1 MKFTV
6 YTAFCALVATTAALP
21 QDISGSGQ
29 IYVINS
35 TDFQNASPA
44 DSIGCLNAQG
54 GFSESDC
61 ATFTR
66 LDTYPNT
73 LSTSSGNCTFSDST
87 QPANTDSVYGSRS
100 YSYFCREDYA
110 SSVTDSLY
118 TINGF
123 NYAFLCH
130 GDRNCFY
137 DVKTIPSDST
147 IAPVWEYVWGSQQ
160 TGIPEGHTQV
170 MWYWNKNS

>member
-1 MKFTV
+1 MKFIV

-21 QDISGSGQ
+21 EDISGSGQ

-35 TDFQNASPA
+35 TEFQNASPA
-44 DSIGCLNAQG
+44 DSIGCLDAKG
-54 GFSESDC
+54 AFSESDC

-73 LSTSSGNCTFSDST
+73 LSSSAGNCTFTDST
-87 QPANTDSVYGSRS
+87 QPANTDNVYGSRS
-100 YSYFCREDYA
+100 YSYFCREDYEA
-110 SSVTDSLY
+110 SIADILY

-123 NYAFLCH
+123 NYPFLCH
-130 GDRNCFY
+130 GDANCFY
-137 DVKTIPSDST
+137 DVKTIPRNKT

-160 TGIPEGHTQV
+160 TGVPKGHTQV
-170 MWYWNKNS
+170 MWYWKKIS